1 MAVPT
6 VRFTLRQLP
15 LPAKLVLSVF
25 LVAVGLGYF
34 SAMVQLHMKH
44 SSKAGDP
51 LPSPGDVVEIFAGLK
66 PADPNAPPP
75 CSKVDTLLTGDPTAA
90 DVSKHNMAP
99 AFFAKSKGWQAER
112 ATRGAKVDDLQ
123 LQREGERLA
132 MLAWVRLPDAVKK
145 REAYENDRYPL
156 PDALKSQ
163 TITASFLTPEREVK
177 IRTLVDAR
185 CQNCHKSQAPDLGTY
200 DDLAPLVTPPS
211 TDLIDGMWVRSSRQI
226 TVESLTQSTHAHLLS
241 FAVLFTLTGLVFA
254 FTSYP
259 GLVRGVLGPIVLVAQ
274 VCDIACWW
282 LARVPTYGPL
292 FAQMIMATGGVVGL
306 GLATQ
311 IVFGLLDLYGWKG
324 KFFVLLLLVAG
335 GAGVGYV
342 GLKVVQPALDE
353 ERRLTAERAKPAET
367 KPTEPKPTEPQANG
381 GPAVSHLE
389 RLITGPRGKD
399 VPFNGK
405 GSMAEAF
412 YEKDGADYK
421 DTVKKKPQLKAKLD
435 AEREGEQLA
444 LKWWINLDPAAR
456 KKAYDDDLCPLPA
469 DRAGKPLTE
478 DYAADGGKA
487 AKVKS
492 ILTDRCVQCHAAG
505 KDQEDFPLE
514 TYEQLLKYMDKK

>member
-1 MAVPT
+1 MADT

-25 LVAVGLGYF
+25 LIAVGLGYF

-44 SSKAGDP
+44 SSKTGDP

-66 PADPNAPPP
+66 PADPSAPPP
-75 CSKVDTLLTGDPTAA
+75 CSRIDTLLTGDPTAA
-90 DVSKHNMAP
+90 DVSKNNMAP
-99 AFFAKSKGWQAER
+99 AFFAKSKGWTTAR
-112 ATRGAKVDDLQ
+112 LARGAKVDDVQ

-132 MLAWVRLPDAVKK
+132 MLAWTRLPDAVKK
-145 REAYENDRYPL
+145 REAYENDKYPL
-156 PDALKSQ
+156 PDALKNQ
-163 TITASFLTPEREVK
+163 TITADYLTPEREVK
-177 IRTLVDAR
+177 IRTLIDTR
-185 CQNCHKSQAPDLGTY
+185 CMNCHNSQAPDLGTY
-200 DDLAPLVTPPS
+200 ADLAPLVTPPS
-211 TDLIDGMWVRSSRQI
+211 TDLIDGMWVRSARQI
-226 TVESLTQSTHAHLLS
+226 SVESLTQSTHAHLLS

-259 GLVRGVLGPIVLVAQ
+259 ALVRGILGPVVLLAQ

-292 FAQMIMATGGVVGL
+292 FAQAIMATGGVVGL

-311 IVFGLLDLYGWKG
+311 IIFGLLDLYGWKG
-324 KFFVLLLLVAG
+324 KAVILLLLLAG

-353 ERRLTAERAKPAET
+353 EKRLTAERAKPGE
-367 KPTEPKPTEPQANG
+367 KPAEPKGTEQQANG
-381 GPAVSHLE
+381 TPGVTHLE
-389 RLITGPRGKD
+389 RLVMGPRGEK
-399 VPFNGK
+399 VQWNGK

-412 YEKDGADYK
+412 YEKDGDTYK
-421 DTVKKKPQLKAKLD
+421 ETMKKKPHLKAKLD

-444 LKWWINLDPAAR
+444 VKWWINMEPAAR

-469 DRAGKPLTE
+469 DRVGKPLTE
-478 DYAADGGKA
+478 DYAADDGKA

-492 ILTDRCVQCHAAG
+492 ILTDRCVQCHAAD
-505 KDQEDFPLE
+505 KPQEDFPLE
-514 TYEQLLKYMDKK
+514 TYEQLMKYMEKR